1 MDSGPSEE
9 FEALVEALI
18 AANPT
23 PKPAESSLMSGRW
36 KMAWTTEKVM
46 HAHAHVHVNTHTHT
60 HTHTCGKLACLAPL
74 SRLRRRSQEILFCV
88 EKGLFGLPC
97 TDVYQTID
105 ADQGTLGNVIE
116 FTDQGFLKVL

>member
-1 MDSGPSEE
+1 MENGMDDRKGY
-9 FEALVEALI
+9 AC
-18 AANPT
+18 T
-23 PKPAESSLMSGRW
+23 CTCTCK
-36 KMAWTTEKVM
+36 
-46 HAHAHVHVNTHTHT
+46 HTHTHT